1 MNVAE
6 RFSLYIQEKEEIELR
21 PVFTID
27 GVTFLYV
34 KVAYILFFVI
44 RLPLSNLFCHRF
56 NNSHSSVPFDLSYYW
71 N

>member
-34 KVAYILFFVI
+34 KVAYIFI
-44 RLPLSNLFCHRF
+44 FCYMF
-56 NNSHSSVPFDLSYYW
+56 ATV
-71 N
+71 